1 MNKKFSAVIFIGII
15 MALLGLL
22 WSLQGAG
29 IIHLRPIL
37 CFANCEPITGKSP
50 LWQAIGVIAFFSG
63 IVIIVANVR
72 RIYRKR
78 KT

>member
-1 MNKKFSAVIFIGII
+1 MNKKFIAVIFIGVI

-22 WSLQGAG
+22 WFLQGAG

-50 LWQAIGVIAFFSG
+50 LWQAIGAIAFLSG
-63 IVIIVANVR
+63 IVIIGASVR